1 VFYGPN
7 ISNFGEIYKFL
18 NKKKIAYQIKSV
30 DELTKKLSS
39 LLNSKTNQAKNNRLS
54 LLGKKILK
62 KTFNEIK

>member
-1 VFYGPN
+1 M
-7 ISNFGEIYKFL
+7 
-18 NKKKIAYQIKSV
+18 KKTIAYQIKSI

-39 LLNSKTNQAKNNRLS
+39 VLNSKTNQAKNNRLS